1 MYDNRVLLCILHA
14 SLLLYLASFVLAD
27 CPTHLPATLVS
38 ATIKPFSE
46 RRKKE
51 RRQTRLQVLYVDE
64 RGWGCN
70 EGLEDDV
77 GNSALGSA
85 TVAPCPIETSSE
97 RQSVIVPL
105 D

>member
-27 CPTHLPATLVS
+27 CPTDCPATLVS

-51 RRQTRLQVLYVDE
+51 RRQTRLQVLYVGE

-97 RQSVIVPL
+97 RQSVIVSL